1 MNTVKILVISPYRK
15 RHKNL
20 SKTQKPQKRKKWKPK
35 TPKNWKFWKNEKIAK
50 LLCFYKNWKFWKN
63 EKIGELRVFPKIEI
77 EIFEKMKKLQN
88 CGFFQKFWK
97 KRQNAKPRKISKFAN
112 KIKSTQSKDS
122 I

>member
-1 MNTVKILVISPYRK
+1 MKKLQNCCVLTKIE
-15 RHKNL
+15 N
-20 SKTQKPQKRKKWKPK
+20 
-35 TPKNWKFWKNEKIAK
+35 FE
-50 LLCFYKNWKFWKN
+50 KN
-63 EKIGELRVFPKIEI
+63 EKIGKLRVFPKIEI
-77 EIFEKMKKLQN
+77 EIFEKMKKLQK